1 MKKLILLFITL
12 TTLANISYAS
22 FPITENNTVLTAEN
36 LVIEDPN
43 DEEQEEPSW
52 MVFIYILNAII
63 LISGFYLLLRT
74 IWRAWKKRKW
84 WARKLLPL
92 LLLISLPTFLIGF
105 VGHLISIVLL
115 IILGIIMLIRK
126 LMGKTIVW

>member
-1 MKKLILLFITL
+1 MKKLILLLITL
-12 TTLANISYAS
+12 TTLTNVSYAS
-22 FPITENNTVLTAEN
+22 FPVVESNAKILAIESEDDEDDGPSLLEAILMGVL
-36 LVIEDPN
+36 VV
-43 DEEQEEPSW
+43 S
-52 MVFIYILNAII
+52 IL
-63 LISGFYLLLRT
+63 GFAAYFLFRVW
-74 IWRAWKKRKW
+74 WRAWKKRKW

-105 VGHLISIVLL
+105 IGPLISIILL

>member
-1 MKKLILLFITL
+1 MKKILFVLITL
-12 TTLANISYAS
+12 ITVSNFSHAS
-22 FPITENNTVLTAEN
+22 FPIIENDTKIPKT
-36 LVIEDPN
+36 IISED
-43 DEEQEEPSW
+43 DEEEEPSLLEA
-52 MVFIYILNAII
+52 ILMGVLVVSI
-63 LISGFYLLLRT
+63 LGFVSYFLLRT
-74 IWRAWKKRKW
+74 IWRACKKRKW

-105 VGHLISIVLL
+105 IGPLISIILL

>member
-1 MKKLILLFITL
+1 MKNLLFIFITL
-12 TTLANISYAS
+12 ITIANVSYAS
-22 FPITENNTVLTAEN
+22 FPVVESNAKILA
-36 LVIEDPN
+36 IESED
-43 DEEQEEPSW
+43 DEPSL
-52 MVFIYILNAII
+52 FEAILMGVLVVSI
-63 LISGFYLLLRT
+63 LGFAAYFLFRAW
-74 IWRAWKKRKW
+74 WRAWQKRKW

-105 VGHLISIVLL
+105 IGPLISIILL

>member
-1 MKKLILLFITL
+1 MKNLLFIFITL
-12 TTLANISYAS
+12 ITIANVSYAS
-22 FPITENNTVLTAEN
+22 FPVVESNAKILA
-36 LVIEDPN
+36 IESED
-43 DEEQEEPSW
+43 DEPSLLEA
-52 MVFIYILNAII
+52 ILMGVLVVSI
-63 LISGFYLLLRT
+63 LGFAAYFLLRT

-92 LLLISLPTFLIGF
+92 LLLISLPTFLIPFIGP
-105 VGHLISIVLL
+105 LISIILL